1 MPDKI
6 KLEAKNGK
14 AVITEGSDSFLGK
27 LLIKQGKIKIH
38 KQGRTAEID
47 IVQPKS
53 K

>member
-1 MPDKI
+1 MDKVTLDI
-6 KLEAKNGK
+6 KKGK
-14 AVITEGSDSFLGK
+14 ATIKEGGDSFLGK